1 MFRETRGRDAHAACL
16 QRPRTQ
22 GREID
27 GTREGAMQ
35 ATGGGTTS
43 VIKGGGGRGGDGRS
57 WTHNKN
63 EEEEEEDN
71 RDVADDAVHS
81 NRELVFR

>member
-1 MFRETRGRDAHAACL
+1 
-16 QRPRTQ
+16 
-22 GREID
+22 
-27 GTREGAMQ
+27 MQ

-43 VIKGGGGRGGDGRS
+43 VKGGERGGDGRS

-63 EEEEEEDN
+63 EEEEEEEDN